1 MIIGDKLKL
10 FIYSSVILFV
20 VICNQACKNSDNIND
35 QKSTKDTIPESLSIT
50 AADIAGNF
58 SSQSSL
64 KADSTITDSF
74 FIRHPLLNSTEKNVR
89 SFYSRRNYSLAWFDS
104 AGLTELAGNLYN
116 RMQNLQAEGLSATM
130 PYLEEADSL
139 MEMEDI
145 QNIRQSSI
153 TDMLLTAQYFYFANK
168 VWGGISEA
176 NSRKIDWY
184 LPRKKVDYEALLDSL
199 LLPAGNY
206 KPHAPVYR
214 QYGLLKAAL
223 KQYTDLAAKNKW
235 SAIVTDKKSFRVG
248 DSSKAIAEIKKRL
261 WLFGDMPTLSETVL
275 FDSAMVVAVKRFQ
288 HRFGMKEDGI
298 IDAQMLKELNV
309 PLQKR
314 IDQIIVNIERS
325 RWLPDRIDGNYIA
338 VNIPDFKLFI
348 YDGDSL
354 LWSMNVVVGKAANK
368 TVIFS
373 GQLKYVVFSPYWN
386 VPTGILNKEVLPG
399 IRRNKNYL
407 AAHHMEW
414 NGKSVRQK
422 PGPWNSLGQV
432 KFLFP
437 NSHNIYLHD
446 TPSKS
451 LFEEDKRA
459 FSHGCI
465 RVQEPKK
472 LAQFLLRNEPVWTEQ
487 RITDAMNSGKEQ
499 YVTLQHTIP
508 VFIGYL
514 TAWVDR
520 QGLVNFRNDIYNRDS
535 RLAKMIG
542 N

>member
-1 MIIGDKLKL
+1 
-10 FIYSSVILFV
+10 
-20 VICNQACKNSDNIND
+20 
-35 QKSTKDTIPESLSIT
+35 
-50 AADIAGNF
+50 
-58 SSQSSL
+58 
-64 KADSTITDSF
+64 
-74 FIRHPLLNSTEKNVR
+74 
-89 SFYSRRNYSLAWFDS
+89 
-104 AGLTELAGNLYN
+104 
-116 RMQNLQAEGLSATM
+116 
-130 PYLEEADSL
+130 
-139 MEMEDI
+139 
-145 QNIRQSSI
+145 
-153 TDMLLTAQYFYFANK
+153 MLLTAQYFYFANK
-168 VWGGISEA
+168 VWGGMSEA

-206 KPHAPVYR
+206 KPQAPVYR
-214 QYGLLKAAL
+214 QYGLLKTAL
-223 KQYTDLAAKNKW
+223 KQYTDLAAKNQW
-235 SAIVTDKKSFRVG
+235 PAIVADKKSYRDG

-261 WLFGDMPTLSETVL
+261 WLLGDMPALSETVL
-275 FDSAMVVAVKRFQ
+275 FDSAMAIAVKRFQ

-298 IDAQMLKELNV
+298 IGSQMLKELNV

-314 IDQIIVNIERS
+314 IEQIVVNIERS
-325 RWLPDRIDGNYIA
+325 RWLPDRVDGNYIA

-354 LWSMNVVVGKAANK
+354 LWSTNVVVGKAANK

-373 GQLKYVVFSPYWN
+373 GELKYVVFSPYWN
-386 VPTGILNKEVLPG
+386 VPTSILNKEVLPG

-446 TPSKS
+446 TPSKN
-451 LFEEDKRA
+451 LFEENNRA

-472 LAQFLLRNEPVWTEQ
+472 LAQFLLRNEPAWTEQ
-487 RITDAMNSGKEQ
+487 RITDAMKSGKEQ
-499 YVTLQHTIP
+499 YVTLQQTIP

-514 TAWVDR
+514 SAWVDR

>member
-1 MIIGDKLKL
+1 MTTNIQLKPFTYWLII
-10 FIYSSVILFV
+10 FFVIACNSS
-20 VICNQACKNSDNIND
+20 CKNSDNTPHQTAVND
-35 QKSTKDTIPESLSIT
+35 SIPESVSIT

-74 FIRHPLLNSTEKNVR
+74 FTLHPLLRSSEQNLR
-89 SFYSRRNYSLAWFDS
+89 SFYSRRDYALAWFDS

-116 RMQNLQAEGLSATM
+116 RMQNLQAEGLSTTI
-130 PYLEEADSL
+130 PYLDESDSL
-139 MEMEDI
+139 MGLEDI
-145 QNIRQSSI
+145 KDSRQSAN

-168 VWGGISEA
+168 VWGGMSETS
-176 NSRKIDWY
+176 SRKIDWY
-184 LPRKKVDYEALLDSL
+184 LPRKNVDYEVFLDSL
-199 LLPAGNY
+199 LLPGKNHQ
-206 KPHAPVYR
+206 PHAPVYR
-214 QYGLLKAAL
+214 QYGLLKTAL
-223 KQYTDLAAKNKW
+223 KQYTDLAGRNKW
-235 SAIVTDKKSFRVG
+235 PAIIADKKSYRAG
-248 DSSKAIAEIKKRL
+248 DSSKTIAEIKNRL
-261 WLFGDMPTLSETVL
+261 WLLGDMTAISETGL
-275 FDSAMVVAVKRFQ
+275 FDSTLDVAVKRFQ
-288 HRFGMKEDGI
+288 QRFGMKEDGI
-298 IDAQMLKELNV
+298 IGMQMIKELNV

-314 IDQIIVNIERS
+314 IEQIVVNIERS
-325 RWLPDRIDGNYIA
+325 RWLPDRMEGNYIA
-338 VNIPDFKLFI
+338 VNIPDFKLLV
-348 YDGDSL
+348 YDGDSV
-354 LWSMNVVVGKAANK
+354 LWTMNVVVGKTANK

-386 VPTGILNKEVLPG
+386 VPKSILNKEVLPG
-399 IRRNKNYL
+399 IKRNKNYL

-446 TPSKS
+446 TPLKD
-451 LFEEDKRA
+451 LFKEDNRA

-465 RVQEPKK
+465 RVQNPKK
-472 LAQFLLRNEPVWTEQ
+472 LAQYLLRNDPAWTEQ

-499 YVTLQHTIP
+499 YVTLKQTIP

-520 QGLVNFRNDIYNRDS
+520 QGSLNFRNDIYNRDS
-535 RLAKMIG
+535 RLAKMID
-542 N
+542 

>member
-1 MIIGDKLKL
+1 MFIDRQRNH
-10 FIYSSVILFV
+10 FIYSLITVLILV
-20 VICNQACKNSDNIND
+20 YSNACKNSDTTPPQTATND
-35 QKSTKDTIPESLSIT
+35 SIPESISIT

-64 KADSTITDSF
+64 KMDSTITDSF
-74 FIRHPLLNSTEKNVR
+74 FILHPLLKSSEKNLR
-89 SFYSRRNYSLAWFDS
+89 NFYSRRSYALAWYDS
-104 AGLTELAGNLYN
+104 AGLIELAGNLYN
-116 RMQNLQAEGLSATM
+116 RMQNLQAEGLSTTI
-130 PYLEEADSL
+130 PYLDEADSL

-145 QNIRQSSI
+145 KDKHQSSN

-168 VWGGISEA
+168 VWGGISET
-176 NSRKIDWY
+176 NSRKINWY
-184 LPRKKVDYEALLDSL
+184 LPRKKVDYEAFLDSL

-206 KPHAPVYR
+206 KPRAPVYR
-214 QYGLLKAAL
+214 QYGFLKTAL
-223 KQYTDLAAKNKW
+223 KQYTDLVANNKW
-235 SAIVTDKKSFRVG
+235 PVIIADKKSYRAG
-248 DSSKAIAEIKKRL
+248 DSSKIIAEIKKRL
-261 WLFGDMPTLSETVL
+261 WLLGDMPAPSETVL
-275 FDSAMVVAVKRFQ
+275 FDSAMTKGVKHFQ

-298 IDAQMLKELNV
+298 IGAQMLKELNV

-314 IDQIIVNIERS
+314 IEQIVVNIERS
-325 RWLPDRIDGNYIA
+325 RWLPDRIEGNYIA
-338 VNIPDFKLFI
+338 VNIPDFKLLVC
-348 YDGDSL
+348 DGDSV
-354 LWSMNVVVGKAANK
+354 LWSMNVVVGKTANK

-386 VPTGILNKEVLPG
+386 VPTSILNKEVLPG

-414 NGKSVRQK
+414 NGKSVRQT

-446 TPSKS
+446 TPSKN
-451 LFEEDKRA
+451 LFNEDNRA

-472 LAQFLLRNEPVWTEQ
+472 LAQYLLRNDPSWTEQ
-487 RITDAMNSGKEQ
+487 RITNAMNSGKEQ
-499 YVTLQHTIP
+499 YVALKQTIP

-520 QGLVNFRNDIYNRDS
+520 QGMLNFRNDIYNRDS
-535 RLAKMIG
+535 RLAKMID
-542 N
+542 